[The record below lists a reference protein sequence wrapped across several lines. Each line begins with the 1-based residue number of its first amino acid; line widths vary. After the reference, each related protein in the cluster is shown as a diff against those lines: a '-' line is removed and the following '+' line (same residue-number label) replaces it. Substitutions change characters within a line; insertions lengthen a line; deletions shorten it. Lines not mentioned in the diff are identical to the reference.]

1 MNFKRVVEALLV
13 TISCGLLNI
22 AGAEQRVLHVP
33 TDYAEQQAE
42 ATLEMTGPKLLFS
55 DSPETVYDNG
65 ILYRDKVQGD
75 VRLFLHHVN
84 GVAKTTKKLA
94 VMLKNAD
101 SLRPIKYA
109 ITRRGEAGYS
119 YDYLA
124 AGKLAQKKY
133 LEEDKQKREEQ
144 KLGFGSSVELLTGRG
159 IAMPSDKLYTETID
173 MYFEKPVELSVL
185 MCETQSDLELFN
197 DAAKILPMDEHPLRG
212 TFEGS
217 DWNYKLTKA
226 IEKPAK
232 ALYLELAS
240 PSLPEGY
247 TKGVDA
253 TTGLPAENYG
263 NYGVLYNVDFAVK
276 GKEAVHFIFNPIGG
290 WFAGY
295 GVLENKTKG
304 ERKLIG
310 LPQHQ
315 ISVGDPEEE
324 ALDLGK
330 LHAGEYRFTWS
341 PPGASNLPVQ
351 LIWMRPQ
358 ELEASKLI
366 GK

>member
-1 MNFKRVVEALLV
+1 MNFKKLMQAALV
-13 TISCGLLNI
+13 TLSCGLLNI
-22 AGAEQRVLHVP
+22 AGAEQRVIHVP
-33 TDYAEQQAE
+33 TDYAQQKAE
-42 ATLEMTGPKLLFS
+42 ASLTMTGPKLLFS

-65 ILYRDKVQGD
+65 ILYRDKVQGE

-84 GVAKTTKKLA
+84 GVSGTTKKLA
-94 VMLKNAD
+94 VLVKNKD
-101 SLRPIKYA
+101 SLRPVAYS

-124 AGKLAQKKY
+124 AGKKAQKKY
-133 LEEDKQKREEQ
+133 LLEDKQKPLES
-144 KLGFGSSVELLTGRG
+144 KLGFGRSAELLTGRG

-173 MYFEKPVELSVL
+173 MYFAKPVEFSVL
-185 MCETQSDLELFN
+185 MCEEKSDLELFN
-197 DAAKILPMDEHPLRG
+197 EAAPILPMDEHPLRG

-217 DWNYKLTKA
+217 DWNYKLKKA
-226 IEKPAK
+226 ISKPSE

-247 TKGVDA
+247 AKGVDA

-263 NYGVLYNVDFAVK
+263 NYGVLYNLDFTIK
-276 GKEAVHFIFNPIGG
+276 GKEPVTFIFNPIGG

-310 LPQHQ
+310 LPQNQ
-315 ISVGDPEEE
+315 ISVGDPEDE
-324 ALDLGK
+324 ALDLGL

-351 LIWMRPQ
+351 VIWIRPG
-358 ELEASKLI
+358 ELESSKRI
-366 GK
+366 SK